1 MGKYKVS
8 ECGAKQY
15 LRQIRRL
22 DDTINAKI
30 EQIELLRSMSTNI
43 TATLSSD
50 RVQGSKSH
58 DKIGKLIAKIVD
70 FEREI
75 INDVDKLIDLK
86 REIIHKID
94 AVQDDNYKLLLT
106 LRYVNFNTWEEIADE
121 MDFSFQ
127 WVHELHK
134 RALINFE
141 EMYFNEVQDTTLD

>member
-1 MGKYKVS
+1 MDKTLAIG
-8 ECGAKQY
+8 GAKQY

-22 DDTINAKI
+22 DNTINAKI

-43 TATLSSD
+43 TATLNPN

-70 FEREI
+70 FEKEI
-75 INDVDKLIDLK
+75 IDDVNKLIDLK

-94 AVQDDNYKLLLT
+94 AVQDDNYRLLLT
-106 LRYVNFNTWEEIADE
+106 LRYVNCNTWEEIADE
-121 MDFSFQ
+121 MNFTFQ
-127 WVHELHK
+127 WVHQLHR

-141 EMYFNEVQDTTLD
+141 EIYFKDTTLDCN